1 MSGAALA
8 HQNLDSDAFLVAYR
22 STFFGV
28 LSWTQLD
35 ELWRLVLAESSAS
48 WYVYAVGEIPPIS
61 VANSSELGVFIRKL
75 DSLLRKEHQESYC
88 GIVYADDLKHPSF
101 IKIFDPHNLGSTC
114 GSSKIK
120 PLPGWILSKL
130 PPVDLPGAF
139 PAPNNRRRWW
149 QTLFN

>member
-1 MSGAALA
+1 MGGVAQQRKNIEA
-8 HQNLDSDAFLVAYR
+8 DTFLSAYR

-28 LSWTQLD
+28 LSWAQLD
-35 ELWRLVLAESSAS
+35 ELWATVLAEPNAE
-48 WYVYAVGEIPPIS
+48 WYVYAVGENPPVS
-61 VANSSELGVFIRKL
+61 AATNAELEIFIREL

-88 GIVYADDLKHPSF
+88 GIVYADHLKQPSF

-114 GSSKIK
+114 GSSKVK
-120 PLPGWILSKL
+120 PLPGWIISKL
-130 PPVDLPGAF
+130 APIDLPGAM